1 VLQPAWSLP
10 FVCSLLQ
17 VLTTALMQ
25 ATLLGL
31 VYARF
36 ASPSSRAVT
45 IRFSSVLAMF
55 RDVDGLYHLA
65 FRVANMRRHQVLQPD
80 VRMLLMRQEDVC
92 DGGPMEFRYHELPL
106 TQISGKGRLWLGVP
120 SVMAHKI
127 DETSPLYDIS
137 KDEMEQG
144 DYEFVVLLDGLDEST
159 GTAMQARHSY
169 FPSDIRWGCTFAG
182 VLVRAPSGNL
192 RADFSKLDLTR
203 LIDEHSTV

>member
-1 VLQPAWSLP
+1 M
-10 FVCSLLQ
+10 FQ

-55 RDVDGLYHLA
+55 RDIDGFSHLA
-65 FRVANMRRHQVLQPD
+65 LRIANMRRHQVLQPD
-80 VRMLLMRQEDVC
+80 VRMLLMRQEAVSS
-92 DGGPMEFRYHELPL
+92 GGPIEFRYHELPL

-127 DETSPLYDIS
+127 DETSPLYGLGR
-137 KDEMEQG
+137 DEMEQG
-144 DYEFVVLLDGLDEST
+144 DYEFIVLLDGLDEST

-182 VLVRAPSGNL
+182 ILVRAPSGNL

-203 LIDEHSTV
+203 LVDEQSTV